1 MKPVKAADEFMHSGM
16 TALEK
21 YSYTPTET
29 VRDFRAMRQRHI
41 DQSFFEIKRW
51 YSQQKFVAFMCMLM
65 AAIVCVLCRA
75 SSSFSA
81 AELRHAMTNL
91 GDKLTDEEVD
101 EMIREA
107 DVDGDGQIN
116 YEEFVKNDDGQVKT
130 NSLTRR
136 NSLRLLRSS
145 TVMETVSS
153 RGVPQLLTVRPVQQ
167 ENKRFRVLKSR
178 VCFLNGSRMFRF
190 QQSEMK
196 FFVRALADK
205 NHLCGNQRCFNVFIL
220 NSQHVSSFCFR

>member
-1 MKPVKAADEFMHSGM
+1 MKPVKAADESMHSGM

-51 YSQQKFVAFMCMLM
+51 YSLQKFVAFMWIFM

-91 GDKLTDEEVD
+91 GEKLTDEEVD

-116 YEEFVKNDDGQVKT
+116 YEEFVKNNDGQVKT

-136 NSLRLLRSS
+136 NSLRLKVIDRDGNGFISWCS
-145 TVMETVSS
+145 TTLDNSTCAAGE
-153 RGVPQLLTVRPVQQ
+153 Q
-167 ENKRFRVLKSR
+167 EISCFEVKS
-178 VCFLNGSRMFRF
+178 L
-190 QQSEMK
+190 
-196 FFVRALADK
+196 FFE
-205 NHLCGNQRCFNVFIL
+205 
-220 NSQHVSSFCFR
+220 